1 VVTAWSEPAAR
12 SRHHALTVRQN
23 PVRGAGP
30 ASTVTAVKV
39 QRRSFLLSLLTWETL
54 RYAISGSFSTLAYIV
69 LTLIVSGPLDVP
81 IQIAIPVSYATAL
94 VLNFTLQRRF
104 VFPTDEG
111 FALERGA
118 QLRRYVPAV
127 LVQYSVTA
135 TSTAIFPRLLGV
147 PERDVY
153 VATVLVLAVIAF
165 LTLRSLVFHPTDG

>member
-1 VVTAWSEPAAR
+1 M
-12 SRHHALTVRQN
+12 
-23 PVRGAGP
+23 RGAQS

-39 QRRSFLLSLLTWETL
+39 EHRSLLLSLLSWETL
-54 RYAISGSFSTLAYIV
+54 RYAVSGSFSTFAYIA

-104 VFPTDEG
+104 VFPTDDG

-127 LVQYSVTA
+127 LTQYAITA
-135 TSTAIFPRLLGV
+135 TATAILPHLLGV
-147 PERDVY
+147 PEHEVY
-153 VATVLVLAVIAF
+153 VATVLVLAVVAF
-165 LTLRSLVFHPTDG
+165 LTLRSLVFHPTDQ